1 MSSSLSSS
9 CHHNGQQE
17 KGHTC
22 NANKK
27 QEQQRQQNFTK
38 NQKSYGNASRQ
49 TQRTAA
55 DSTSHLKFECI
66 SQHFND
72 NDEII
77 AALLNAFQLQT
88 HFNNVNTKNTN
99 NADQQTIQKNAV
111 TPNIHVDNDSYAQQH
126 TAHHHNQEKLN
137 TESSSAFCC
146 ANNKNLLF
154 ISPKLLLNK
163 LRLCHYNKYW
173 LVQNKYAEVISNLNY
188 ASLRS
193 YYGNK
198 YTNNLNAQNHN
209 GCCICKSNCCSSS
222 SSSSLCSCCCYCCCC
237 CGSAVDDEDDIDHMD
252 FVCNLEV
259 RILDYLFVT
268 YLSYVVFFLNH
279 ITKGLLRSTYIHTYM
294 HSYVCTYIYSIKIYE
309 IFPI

>member
-17 KGHTC
+17 KGHTF
-22 NANKK
+22 NGNKK
-27 QEQQRQQNFTK
+27 RQEQQQQNFTK
-38 NQKSYGNASRQ
+38 NEKSYGNTGRQ
-49 TQRTAA
+49 THKTAA
-55 DSTSHLKFECI
+55 ASTSNLKFESI

-88 HFNNVNTKNTN
+88 HFNNVNTENTN
-99 NADQQTIQKNAV
+99 NANQQSIQKNSV
-111 TPNIHVDNDSYAQQH
+111 SPNINMDNGSYAQQH
-126 TAHHHNQEKLN
+126 TAYHNQEKLN

-146 ANNKNLLF
+146 ANSKNLLF

-209 GCCICKSNCCSSS
+209 GCCICKSNCCCSSS
-222 SSSSLCSCCCYCCCC
+222 FSSSCSSFHSCSCYCCCC
-237 CGSAVDDEDDIDHMD
+237 CCGTAMDYEDDIDHMD

-268 YLSYVVFFLNH
+268 YLSYVVFF
-279 ITKGLLRSTYIHTYM
+279 
-294 HSYVCTYIYSIKIYE
+294 
-309 IFPI
+309 F